1 MQGSHLSLQN
11 ICGVDLA
18 TGGKAVLVPTCY
30 PLMLAARV
38 EDMFGLNGA
47 RVAWGALFAIGLSF
61 GKLFKRAKAGAD
73 RNVFAPN
80 GADLASKRL
89 PVCRAA
95 RFASIL
101 AVRFTKLLGKA
112 SATPRWLQNWLL
124 CQTLS
129 DGDAHLLKS
138 GVPQASDWL
147 RLCKAVT
154 STSLSLRSLQE
165 LSSTDSFVSCDRAD
179 PKAVTREA
187 CLNMINIFV
196 DLIRDEKRASTD
208 DKSA

>member
-38 EDMFGLNGA
+38 GDMFGLNGA

-61 GKLFKRAKAGAD
+61 GKPFKRAKAGAD

-80 GADLASKRL
+80 GADLTSKRL

-112 SATPRWLQNWLL
+112 SATPRWLPFVRLGCSFAEEWR
-124 CQTLS
+124 
-129 DGDAHLLKS
+129 A
-138 GVPQASDWL
+138 ASQ
-147 RLCKAVT
+147 RLA
-154 STSLSLRSLQE
+154 SLVE
-165 LSSTDSFVSCDRAD
+165 SCDKYFAQPAFFAGIVLHRQF
-179 PKAVTREA
+179 
-187 CLNMINIFV
+187 CL
-196 DLIRDEKRASTD
+196 L
-208 DKSA
+208 